1 MANSHGRAEQPAIEP
16 PVRGPLSGQGPAARA
31 ATNGPGRRLSELEGR
46 CLDQGITLTWQRHRV
61 LTVLAG
67 AKEPMNVD
75 EVWSSLRREG
85 MRIGRATVN
94 TMLRL
99 MSEAGI
105 VETSYS
111 SAGRRVFR

>member
-1 MANSHGRAEQPAIEP
+1 MASSHGRAERPVIEP
-16 PVRGPLSGQGPAARA
+16 PARGRLSRKGPAARA
-31 ATNGPGRRLSELEGR
+31 AVDGPGRRLSELEGR
-46 CLDQGITLTWQRHRV
+46 CLDRGITLTWQRHRV

-67 AKEPMNVD
+67 AKEPMNID
-75 EVWSSLRREG
+75 EIWSSLRRDG